1 MPGPCVSHEIFQI
14 EITWRTQKMKQ
25 KMILYMKEALLTIP
39 RGANWTNKEEPENC
53 YCYYAKQTIKSQF
66 SSDFLLRSNRKR
78 RHVRVKIQLEV
89 NMQQ

>member
-39 RGANWTNKEEPENC
+39 RGANWTNKEEPESC
-53 YCYYAKQTIKSQF
+53 YCYYAKQF
-66 SSDFLLRSNRKR
+66 SGA
-78 RHVRVKIQLEV
+78 QLSPNSRLIFSCVQIV
-89 NMQQ
+89 NDAM